1 MSASTTTRRFRRYSS
16 NSRPCVTLRSG
27 TSLMEVPLRLLYG
40 DGVSLA
46 FAPRIA
52 LPPAPASSLFRPWPF
67 HALSR
72 PHRLPCS
79 DPSASPF
86 PASASSPR
94 MAFPPATL
102 PSLLRPLRRR
112 FFFGSGALRSRPL
125 LAPVPPV
132 SVLPPAPPVPPSGSC
147 LFPLSERGRIVPGW
161 GCFVRL
167 RLQKV
172 SIRPPERGEN
182 IWRNGC
188 KILSCRTKPI

>member
-1 MSASTTTRRFRRYSS
+1 
-16 NSRPCVTLRSG
+16 
-27 TSLMEVPLRLLYG
+27 MET
-40 DGVSLA
+40 A
-46 FAPRIA
+46 FLWP
-52 LPPAPASSLFRPWPF
+52 LPPPHSSSSSPGIF
-67 HALSR
+67 
-72 PHRLPCS
+72 
-79 DPSASPF
+79 PF
-86 PASASSPR
+86 PAL
-94 MAFPPATL
+94 AFPRPFPATS
-102 PSLLRPLRRR
+102 PSLLRPLRVAFPGLRVLSPHGLSSGHIA
-112 FFFGSGALRSRPL
+112 FPAPTPPASLFFGSGALRSRPL

-188 KILSCRTKPI
+188 KILSFVERNPSNS

>member
-1 MSASTTTRRFRRYSS
+1 
-16 NSRPCVTLRSG
+16 
-27 TSLMEVPLRLLYG
+27 METAFLWPLP
-40 DGVSLA
+40 
-46 FAPRIA
+46 PRIA

-112 FFFGSGALRSRPL
+112 FFFSVPAPFGPGHYLLRFLLFQFSLRPL
-125 LAPVPPV
+125 LCPLLVRASSRFRKEAGLSPDGA
-132 SVLPPAPPVPPSGSC
+132 VLSASGSKKYQSVRPKEEKIFGETAAKSY
-147 LFPLSERGRIVPGW
+147 LVERNP
-161 GCFVRL
+161 
-167 RLQKV
+167 
-172 SIRPPERGEN
+172 SNP
-182 IWRNGC
+182 
-188 KILSCRTKPI
+188 

>member
-27 TSLMEVPLRLLYG
+27 TSLTEVPLRLLYG

-79 DPSASPF
+79 DPSGVAFFSVPAPF
-86 PASASSPR
+86 GPGHYLLRFLLFQFS
-94 MAFPPATL
+94 
-102 PSLLRPLRRR
+102 LRPL
-112 FFFGSGALRSRPL
+112 LCPL
-125 LAPVPPV
+125 LVRASSRFRKEAGLSPDGA
-132 SVLPPAPPVPPSGSC
+132 VLSASGSRKYQSVRPKEEKIFGETAAKSY
-147 LFPLSERGRIVPGW
+147 LVERNP
-161 GCFVRL
+161 
-167 RLQKV
+167 
-172 SIRPPERGEN
+172 SNP
-182 IWRNGC
+182 
-188 KILSCRTKPI
+188 